1 MICVETWFI
10 VCFLMTIQIHLT
22 DNTWLLASLDKTFFK
37 VHCEFECDAY
47 SWY

>member
-10 VCFLMTIQIHLT
+10 VRFLMTIQIH
-22 DNTWLLASLDKTFFK
+22 NTWLLASLDKTFFK
-37 VHCEFECDAY
+37 VHCEFECDAH